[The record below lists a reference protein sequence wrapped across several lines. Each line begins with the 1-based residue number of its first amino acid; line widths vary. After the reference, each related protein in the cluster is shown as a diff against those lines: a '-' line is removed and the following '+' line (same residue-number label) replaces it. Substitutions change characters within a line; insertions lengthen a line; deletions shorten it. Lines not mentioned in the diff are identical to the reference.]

1 MDGLLLPGY
10 VTSIRS
16 LKDGSVVLSIETQEL
31 SPMKAGEV
39 FSLRGKLLAM
49 YLSAKDTI
57 TQRELDQVDKVQL
70 DMPGKT
76 SSQRVRNILYRIWEV
91 QPEGFKTFEQFYM
104 AKQEQH
110 ITALKETLDSLTT

>member
-10 VTSIRS
+10 VTSIRG
-16 LKDGSVVLSIETQEL
+16 LKDGSIVLSIETQEL

-49 YLSAKDTI
+49 YLSVKETVS
-57 TQRELDQVDKVQL
+57 QRELDQVDAVQV

-76 SSQRVRNILYRIWEV
+76 LSQRVRNVLYRIWEV
-91 QPEGFKTFEQFYM
+91 QPEGFKSFESYYA
-104 AKQEQH
+104 AKQEAH
-110 ITALKETLDSLTT
+110 IKALKETLDSLTS

>member
-1 MDGLLLPGY
+1 MEGLLLPGY

-16 LKDGSVVLSIETQEL
+16 LKDGSVVLSVETQEL

-57 TQRELDQVDKVQL
+57 TQRELDQVDKVQI
-70 DMPGKT
+70 DMPGNGLGISCTASGKFSRKGLKPL
-76 SSQRVRNILYRIWEV
+76 SSSTWLSKNSILRR
-91 QPEGFKTFEQFYM
+91 
-104 AKQEQH
+104 
-110 ITALKETLDSLTT
+110 

>member
-10 VTSIRS
+10 VTSIRG
-16 LKDGSVVLSIETQEL
+16 LKDGSIVLSIETQEL

-49 YLSAKDTI
+49 YLSTKETVS
-57 TQRELDQVDKVQL
+57 QRELDQVDAVQV

-76 SSQRVRNILYRIWEV
+76 LSQRVRNVLYRIWEV
-91 QPEGFKTFEQFYM
+91 QPEGFKSFESFYS
-104 AKQEQH
+104 AKQEAH
-110 ITALKETLDSLTT
+110 IKALKETLESLTT